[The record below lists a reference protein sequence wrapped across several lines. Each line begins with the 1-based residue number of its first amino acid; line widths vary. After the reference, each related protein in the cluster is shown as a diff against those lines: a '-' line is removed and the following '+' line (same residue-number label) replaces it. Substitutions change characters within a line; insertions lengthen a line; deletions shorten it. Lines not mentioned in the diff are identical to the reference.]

1 MLISL
6 NGLSAGTIGGGAVEY
21 QCIQVAKELIGTTEG
36 RSVSFSLNAKRQ
48 CEFGHGLRR
57 KSAGAIYAGLRTG

>member
-1 MLISL
+1 M
-6 NGLSAGTIGGGAVEY
+6 EY